1 MRSLTVFYSLTGNCR
16 KIANELNKKY
26 RSDIIELKLKK
37 GFKKPKMNFTN
48 ILIGGFQAVTKKTP
62 KIKHLD
68 INLNDYNQIIL
79 GTPVWAS
86 TMSPAIRTF
95 LKKYNIENKKIII
108 FASYKGEIGNTFSDI
123 KEILNKNNKILET
136 LEYKN

>member
-1 MRSLTVFYSLTGNCR
+1 MIFYSLTGNCR

-26 RSDIIELKLKK
+26 PSDIIELKLKR

-48 ILIGGFQAVTKKTP
+48 ILIGGFQAATKKTP
-62 KIKHLD
+62 EINNLD
-68 INLNDYNQIIL
+68 INLNNYNQIIL

-123 KEILNKNNKILET
+123 KEILNKNNEILEI